1 MEWTSDDL
9 KSLEKRGVDLKNAE
23 WQVQHLKAGFEP
35 ANLVAPCTPKNGIVQ
50 LSDERAESLADF
62 FEFTAPEL
70 QLMKFV
76 PASGAASRMFKHLF
90 GTMNGE
96 NSALSKEFFEQISAM
111 PFVDELRSIMESKGL
126 SLETELK
133 SENWKKIAELIL
145 GEDGLGYGNCP
156 KGLVLFHKYSK
167 DVRTAFEEH
176 LMEGLAYANGEGD
189 RAKIHFTVPASAEG
203 QIQDFL
209 AERAAVEFPDYEFD
223 LSYSIQH
230 PATDT
235 LAMGEDGQLFRENG
249 GELVFRPGGH
259 GALIHN
265 LNDLEAEIV
274 FVKNIDN
281 VVPESK
287 AETGCFWK
295 EVLGGFL
302 LEIKGV
308 RDETLLEL
316 EEGMLPIGPQLEWLL
331 DLLNYQKKQ
340 TMGKEELHAFLNRP
354 IRVCGMVKNE
364 GEPGGGPFWV
374 KNAEGQIQAQIVE
387 SAQVDF
393 SNSTQSELVKQ
404 STHFNPVDLVCCL
417 VDHHGVKFDLL
428 KFVDQNTGFTTSKS
442 SNGKNIKALEL
453 PGLWNG
459 AMAQWITVFVE
470 VPLETF
476 NPVKTVNDLLRPMH
490 QVN

>member
-9 KSLEKRGVDLKNAE
+9 KSLQNRGVDLKNAE
-23 WQVQHLKAGFEP
+23 WQVKHLKEGFAP
-35 ANLVAPCTPKNGIVQ
+35 TNLVAPCTPKNGIIQ
-50 LSDERAESLADF
+50 LSEERAESLADF
-62 FEFTAPEL
+62 FEFTSPEL
-70 QLMKFV
+70 KLMKFV

-90 GTMNGE
+90 GSLNGE
-96 NSALSKEFFEQISAM
+96 NSELSNNFFEHISSM
-111 PFVDELRSIMESKGL
+111 PFVDELRAIMKSKDL
-126 SLETELK
+126 SLEAELK
-133 SENWKKIAELIL
+133 SKNWKIVAEYIL
-145 GEDGLGYGNCP
+145 GIDGLGYGSCP

-189 RAKIHFTVPASAEG
+189 CAKIHFTVPESAEG

-209 AERAAVEFPDYEFD
+209 EKRAAVEFPDYQFD

-230 PATDT
+230 PSTDT
-235 LAMGEDGQLFRENG
+235 LALDEKGQLFREAG
-249 GELVFRPGGH
+249 GALVFRPGGH
-259 GALIHN
+259 GALIYN
-265 LNDLEAEIV
+265 LNDLDAEIV

-281 VVPESK
+281 VVPENK
-287 AETGCFWK
+287 AENGCFWK

-316 EEGMLPIGPQLEWLL
+316 EEGELSSGPQLEWLL
-331 DLLNYQKKQ
+331 DLLTYEKKQ
-340 TMGKEELHAFLNRP
+340 AMDKEELQAFLNRP

-374 KNAEGQIQAQIVE
+374 KDAIGQVQAQIVE
-387 SAQVDF
+387 SAQVDI
-393 SNSTQSELVKQ
+393 SNPAQGELVKQ

-417 VDHHGVKFDLL
+417 VDHHGEKFDLL
-428 KFVDQNTGFTTSKS
+428 HFVDPNTGFTTSKS
-442 SNGKNIKALEL
+442 SNGKSIKALEL